1 MVRPLAPWLVG
12 LLLAAALAGSAAAD
26 QRDPRLGPLFQ
37 RLHDAASA
45 DDAEWAELQIWN
57 IWMTSDDGD
66 VNALMREG
74 VTRMDAGDYPGAFKA
89 FDAVVARAP
98 DFAEGWNKRATVL
111 YLMGDYAAS
120 IRDVEKTLALEP
132 RHFGALSGLGLINV
146 ELGNEEA
153 ALDAFEKALA
163 INPHM
168 PSVRQNAEELR
179 KRIEG
184 RAI

>member
-1 MVRPLAPWLVG
+1 MWSRTTTALCA
-12 LLLAAALAGSAAAD
+12 LLLTLTMAGGAAAD
-26 QRDPRLGPLFQ
+26 QNDPRLAPLFQ
-37 RLHDAASA
+37 RLHDAASP

-57 IWMTSDDGD
+57 IWLNSPDAEINGIMHQ
-66 VNALMREG
+66 G
-74 VTRMDAGDYPGAFKA
+74 VERMSRGDYAAALKA
-89 FDAVVARAP
+89 FDTVVTRAP
-98 DFAEGWNKRATVL
+98 DFAEGWNKRASVL

-132 RHFGALSGLGLINV
+132 RHFGALSGLGLINA

-163 INPHM
+163 INPSM
-168 PSVRQNAEELR
+168 GSVRQNAEDMR

-184 RAI
+184 RSI